1 MNITQEDFEKMFHD
15 KTEDSP
21 YKKGWIVYFT
31 AAWCAPCK
39 KINHEAVEST
49 ALVKG
54 IPYWKCDET
63 VNSYT
68 SGYCNVRKFP
78 TFVFFK
84 PKQTVSTLQSADT
97 DQIVSWISKIEL

>member
-1 MNITQEDFEKMFHD
+1 MNLTQEDFERMFHD

-31 AAWCAPCK
+31 AAWCGPCK

-49 ALVKG
+49 ALTKG

-68 SGYCNVRKFP
+68 SGYCAVRKFP

-84 PKQTVSTLQSADT
+84 PKQTVSQIQSAET
-97 DQIVSWISKIEL
+97 DQIVSWIAKLD

>member
-1 MNITQEDFEKMFHD
+1 MNLTQEDFEKMFLD

-39 KINHEAVEST
+39 KILHESVEFT
-49 ALVKG
+49 ALNKG
-54 IPYWKCDET
+54 FPYWKCDET
-63 VNSYT
+63 INSYT

-84 PKQTVSTLQSADT
+84 PKQTVKTLQSADT
-97 DQIVSWISKIEL
+97 DQIISWIETLE

>member
-1 MNITQEDFEKMFHD
+1 MNISQEDFEKMFHD
-15 KTEDSP
+15 KTEESP

-39 KINHEAVEST
+39 NINHEAVEST

-63 VNSYT
+63 INSYT

-78 TFVFFK
+78 TFVYFK
-84 PKQTVSTLQSADT
+84 PKQTASTLQSADT
-97 DQIVSWISKIEL
+97 DQIVSWITKLE

>member
-1 MNITQEDFEKMFHD
+1 MNLTQEDFEKMFHD

-31 AAWCAPCK
+31 AAWCVPCK
-39 KINHEAVEST
+39 KILHESVEFA
-49 ALVKG
+49 ALNKG
-54 IPYWKCDET
+54 FPYWKCDET

-84 PKQTVSTLQSADT
+84 PKQTVKTLQSVDT
-97 DQIVSWISKIEL
+97 DQIISWIETLE